1 MTHANGNELIE
12 AVAELQALFPDWRFG
27 QLVANLALSAGR
39 DGAMWDVEDDQL
51 LDAARRLI
59 ARNRTREVALASFN
73 GVHPCPVA

>member
-1 MTHANGNELIE
+1 MIAATRAEVLRLL
-12 AVAELQALFPDWRFG
+12 AELSETLPEMRFG